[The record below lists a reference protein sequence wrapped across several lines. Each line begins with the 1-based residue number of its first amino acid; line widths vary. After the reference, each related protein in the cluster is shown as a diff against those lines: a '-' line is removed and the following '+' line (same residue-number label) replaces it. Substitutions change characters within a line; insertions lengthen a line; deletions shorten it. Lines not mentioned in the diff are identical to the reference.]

1 MFKLRVSFFALTLLV
16 SVFALGTQAKKLEVS
31 NVAKVMVGKGGER
44 VTIVDVKGTGE
55 ALVAFDGVG
64 GEFEGKVFLA
74 KVEGYGEKV
83 DYRTDYDDRKYVVVT
98 RRESNYDIYPP
109 ESSDGISVKFN
120 TKISENTKA
129 QDVLKRFQ
137 QQLAK

>member
-55 ALVAFDGVG
+55 ALVAFDGVERSAERG
-64 GEFEGKVFLA
+64 GERACVAIAAHVRDPGQAGFILG
-74 KVEGYGEKV
+74 
-83 DYRTDYDDRKYVVVT
+83 
-98 RRESNYDIYPP
+98 
-109 ESSDGISVKFN
+109 
-120 TKISENTKA
+120 
-129 QDVLKRFQ
+129 
-137 QQLAK
+137 